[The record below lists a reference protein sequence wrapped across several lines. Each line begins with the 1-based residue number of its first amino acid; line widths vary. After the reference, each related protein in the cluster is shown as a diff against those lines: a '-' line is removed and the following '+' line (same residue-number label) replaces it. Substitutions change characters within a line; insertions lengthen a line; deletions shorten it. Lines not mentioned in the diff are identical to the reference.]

1 MKCVAGGVD
10 EATRLIHKLPSKN
23 GGIILVSH
31 SIEGIY
37 SCEDILENKPK
48 IQKEEG
54 LQTCYMYVCIEC
66 KTKQTNGGGINI
78 IIQQLW

>member
-10 EATRLIHKLPSKN
+10 EATRLIHELPSKN

-37 SCEDILENKPK
+37 SCEDILGKKPK
-48 IQKEEG
+48 YKRRD
-54 LQTCYMYVCIEC
+54 YNMYI
-66 KTKQTNGGGINI
+66 
-78 IIQQLW
+78 